1 MWGAM
6 ERSVRVNGL
15 PMDDDTPESSGPS
28 EGSETRDAPTSFDF
42 EDINPWAIIAG
53 ERPSPWPRPN
63 WPTAP
68 SGSPGTADSPSRR
81 VNRPIRV
88 RASGQTGG
96 QMGGQPG
103 TQIGDQGPC
112 LYFGPAGQRCS
123 RRALPGGFCA
133 AHRPG
138 AKAVSQP
145 SSKPTKIIA
154 AIIGMV
160 GVLWPYLVDA
170 IREIARWLH
179 SH

>member
-1 MWGAM
+1 MRGAM

-15 PMDDDTPESSGPS
+15 PMDDDPPESSSRS
-28 EGSETRDAPTSFDF
+28 EESETRDAPTSFDF
-42 EDINPWAIIAG
+42 EDINPWAIVAG
-53 ERPSPWPRPN
+53 DRPSPWPRPT
-63 WPTAP
+63 WPSAP
-68 SGSPGTADSPSRR
+68 SGAPRTADSAPGQ

-88 RASGQTGG
+88 RPSVEAGG
-96 QMGGQPG
+96 AQA
-103 TQIGDQGPC
+103 GDQGPC

-133 AHRPG
+133 IHRPG
-138 AKAVSQP
+138 AKAIVK
-145 SSKPTKIIA
+145 SSTKPTKIIA

-160 GVLWPYLVDA
+160 GVLWPFLVDI

>member
-1 MWGAM
+1 M

-15 PMDDDTPESSGPS
+15 PMDDDSTEPAGPS
-28 EGSETRDAPTSFDF
+28 DGSEPRDAPTSFDF
-42 EDINPWAIIAG
+42 EDINPWAIVAG
-53 ERPSPWPRPN
+53 NKPSPWPRPT
-63 WPTAP
+63 WPT
-68 SGSPGTADSPSRR
+68 SPPRGARTADSAPVR

-88 RASGQTGG
+88 PTSGQVGA
-96 QMGGQPG
+96 QA
-103 TQIGDQGPC
+103 GDQGPC

-138 AKAVSQP
+138 AKAISQP
-145 SSKPTKIIA
+145 SSKPIKIIA

-160 GVLWPYLVDA
+160 GVLWPYLVDV
-170 IREIARWLH
+170 IREIVRRLH